1 MDAAALLTRY
11 RSRAFDTIAPYR
23 WEDEELLDYLSA
35 AQFEYL
41 RAVRGIIDA
50 STPVICQLP
59 VPAGQRTVP
68 LDRRI
73 VEVRSVY
80 STAQAAPLRPGNIE
94 EVAPHRLRTPGLP
107 RTYIVNEADRS
118 LSLDCVPATDD
129 VLELVVTRTAK
140 ALIEDP
146 DQALEVPDHHA
157 LGLLLHMMELAY
169 LKDDGE
175 VYDAQRS
182 ALFGQK
188 WVDFLKEAK
197 REVSRSR
204 GTRGTVAYG
213 GI

>member
-1 MDAAALLTRY
+1 MDAAALLVRY

-23 WEDEELLDYLSA
+23 WDDEELLDYLSA

-41 RAVRGIIDA
+41 RAVRGIVDA
-50 STPVICQLP
+50 STPVICTVP
-59 VPAGQRTVP
+59 VTAGQRTVP

-73 VEVRSVY
+73 VEVRSAY
-80 STAQAAPLRPGNIE
+80 STSQATALRQVNVE
-94 EVAPHRLRTPGLP
+94 EIPPHRLRGAGLP
-107 RTYIVNEADRS
+107 RAYIINEADRS
-118 LSLDCVPATDD
+118 LSLDCLPATDD

-146 DQALEVPDHHA
+146 DQVLEVPDHHA
-157 LGLLLHMMELAY
+157 LGLLHHMMELAY

-188 WVDFLKEAK
+188 WADFLKEAK

-213 GI
+213 GY